1 MAHEDVALATPEE
14 LATGTA
20 HTEHASSG
28 GLPQFD
34 PTSFSSQLVWL
45 ALVFAFLY
53 FVFSRFSLPKI
64 GRVVE
69 TRNDKIS
76 LDRDTAERL
85 TLEAQSVME
94 AYEKG
99 LAQARNDSARFHAEA
114 HDVVKKETEAA
125 MAAFAD
131 KGDKQIAATEKRL
144 ADSKHQVMDEM
155 HTIAAEIAS
164 AAAEKIVGIS
174 TDINAAKTVVQSVNE
189 KLSKAA

>member
-1 MAHEDVALATPEE
+1 MAEVVALATPEE
-14 LATGTA
+14 LSSGTA
-20 HTEHASSG
+20 HTEHAKSG

-69 TRNDKIS
+69 TRNDKIN

-85 TLEAQSVME
+85 TAEAQTTME
-94 AYEKG
+94 AYEKS
-99 LAQARNDSARFHAEA
+99 LAQARNESARFHAESA
-114 HDVVKKETEAA
+114 DTIKKQTEDA
-125 MAAFAD
+125 MKVFAE
-131 KGDKQIAATEKRL
+131 KSEKQLKATEKRL
-144 ADSKHQVMDEM
+144 EDGKAQVMDEM

-174 TDINAAKTVVQSVNE
+174 TDLSAAKTVVQSVNS

>member
-1 MAHEDVALATPEE
+1 MAHEDVALATPAE

-20 HTEHASSG
+20 VPAEHGSG

-69 TRNDKIS
+69 TRNDKIN

-99 LAQARNDSARFHAEA
+99 LATARNESARFHAESA
-114 HDVVKKETEAA
+114 DAIKKQTEDAMKVFAEKSEKQLKATEA
-125 MAAFAD
+125 
-131 KGDKQIAATEKRL
+131 RL
-144 ADSKHQVMDEM
+144 EDSKAHVMDEM

-174 TDINAAKTVVQSVNE
+174 TDLNAAKTVVQSVNS

>member
-1 MAHEDVALATPEE
+1 MAHEDVALATPAE

-20 HTEHASSG
+20 VPAEHGSG

-69 TRNDKIS
+69 TRNDKIA

-85 TLEAQSVME
+85 TTEAQSVME

-114 HDVVKKETEAA
+114 HDIVKKETEAA
-125 MAAFAD
+125 MAAFAE
-131 KGDKQIAATEKRL
+131 KSEKQIEATEKRL
-144 ADSKHQVMDEM
+144 VESKVHVMDEM

-174 TDINAAKTVVQSVNE
+174 TDISAAKTVVQSVNE

>member
-1 MAHEDVALATPEE
+1 MAEDVALATPEE
-14 LATGTA
+14 LAAGTA

-45 ALVFAFLY
+45 ALVFALLY
-53 FVFSRFSLPKI
+53 FVFSRFSLPKVGKVI
-64 GRVVE
+64 E
-69 TRNDKIS
+69 TRNDKIK
-76 LDRDTAERL
+76 LDRDTAERM

-99 LAQARNDSARFHAEA
+99 LTQARNDSARYHAEA
-114 HDVVKKETEAA
+114 TEAMKKKTEDA
-125 MAAFAD
+125 LQNFAE
-131 KGDKQIAATEKRL
+131 KSEKKMQATEKTL
-144 ADSKHQVMDEM
+144 ADSKDKVMDEM

-174 TDINAAKTVVQSVNE
+174 TDISAAKTVVQSVND

>member
-1 MAHEDVALATPEE
+1 MTGAVALATPEE
-14 LATGTA
+14 LAAGTV

-53 FVFSRFSLPKI
+53 FVLSRFSLPKI
-64 GRVVE
+64 GRAVE
-69 TRNDKIS
+69 TRGDKIN

-85 TLEAQSVME
+85 TLEAQSVMD
-94 AYEKG
+94 AYEKN
-99 LAQARNDSARFHAEA
+99 LATARNESARFHAESA
-114 HDVVKKETEAA
+114 DAIKKQAEDA
-125 MAAFAD
+125 MKAFAG
-131 KGDKQIAATEKRL
+131 KSEKQLKATETRL
-144 ADSKHQVMDEM
+144 EDGKTHVMDEM

-174 TDINAAKTVVQSVNE
+174 TDINAAKTVVQSVNN